1 MKRAIT
7 IFTACLVIS
16 LPVLS
21 QEGSPITIQKKGF
34 ARHYMQNDQRID
46 KKELR
51 TILEG
56 YPPSA
61 QEYKAASR
69 NSTAGMLL
77 VSGGALV
84 IGASSLY
91 DALKDLDA
99 LNSGS
104 LDVGNTSVVPYLV
117 GCGMIVGGIPLMLIG
132 NSHLIKSFSLYNAQ
146 FKASNMPDATMQLSL
161 TPVGAGIKIS
171 F

>member
-1 MKRAIT
+1 MNRT
-7 IFTACLVIS
+7 IILFAVCLVIS
-16 LPVLS
+16 LPALA
-21 QEGSPITIQKKGF
+21 QEASPITLQKKGF
-34 ARHYMQNDQRID
+34 SRYYVQNDQRLD
-46 KKELR
+46 RKELR

-56 YPPSA
+56 YPGSA
-61 QEYKAASR
+61 QEFKAASR

-91 DALKDLDA
+91 DTLKDLDA

-146 FKASNMPDATMQLSL
+146 FKAGSMPDATVQFIV
-161 TPVGAGIKIS
+161 TPAGAGMKIV